1 MKGFFRGF
9 FSMDFLKYYIKDN
22 GAFVPF
28 ISTMGGTG
36 ADIEGPKV
44 MFESDNSAAKM
55 LADTLVEYEIMAP
68 AMEAKG
74 KAKATAPDAGGE
86 TPVADPG
93 TAATAKPAAAPKR
106 AVAGKIPAVKK
117 PAVKKDGEVPVPAK
131 LAAPATAGKGTGD
144 AEVADVV
151 AGESNPKAVGN
162 GTDSVAAKAKEYIS
176 NEMGIHS
183 EKVKGMVAGLVK
195 QYLEKYAN
203 RTDIIKNFME
213 NPNALKASINR
224 WVSKNNDINSA
235 VGAEK
240 KRTENNIKSSQNETD
255 ASEMADTVVK
265 KLGITDE
272 RIKAD
277 LVKKYNDE
285 NARARAKG
293 NKNRELADVVEVLKR
308 FPDVFD
314 EVKDSGAFEKMG
326 YEVTDDGLIKKKS
339 NSGAGSENGIGAIGI
354 PEAFTVEP
362 DESEWENAVITSFGF
377 PMVNLSSPLVR
388 DMLRATD
395 PKQQKRSYRELTKQ
409 MKKQP
414 AIANALGIGVLGT
427 LGLRNSGQKSK
438 STTVKLDSVNG
449 GANPVMEGPVTVA
462 KDIIAGRASMT
473 PVDILKLV
481 ANQKG
486 TPCKRNP
493 LYVRA
498 EQLEG
503 KGDDDNVKVVPIGN
517 GLKKKNQELEV
528 PLKHLT
534 TFYTVIDPKQS
545 FGAYVKAYAELAMK
559 NKNIAFWSGLRSES
573 AKEKQVKAGMADAEK
588 HLKEYVKKNGT
599 MPFYLLKA
607 RSQPKEIDRWSDE
620 DALHG
625 YQLVVM
631 NVDGHKAGM
640 FLTKDT
646 AEALFKVG

>member
-1 MKGFFRGF
+1 
-9 FSMDFLKYYIKDN
+9 MDFYKYSIEDAGTFSSFAATLEN
-22 GAFVPF
+22 AGATV
-28 ISTMGGTG
+28 
-36 ADIEGPKV
+36 EGSNV

-55 LADTLVEYEIMAP
+55 LADTLVEYDIIAPMMEAGQAP
-68 AMEAKG
+68 APEQPAVNNQQKQQAKQAR
-74 KAKATAPDAGGE
+74 KPSAQKPV
-86 TPVADPG
+86 VAD
-93 TAATAKPAAAPKR
+93 
-106 AVAGKIPAVKK
+106 
-117 PAVKKDGEVPVPAK
+117 
-131 LAAPATAGKGTGD
+131 KGTGSD
-144 AEVADVV
+144 VGGVV
-151 AGESNPKAVGN
+151 AGEKNSGKLNDKGEQPKRDASPDPAQEQPSGN
-162 GTDSVAAKAKEYIS
+162 TQPNATRGAGRNKSGKGAMSDVAAKAKEYIS

-195 QYLEKYAN
+195 QVLEKYAG
-203 RTDIIKNFME
+203 REDIIKNFMK

-235 VGAEK
+235 VEAEK
-240 KRTENNIKSSQNETD
+240 KKTEDNIKSSQNETN

-293 NKNRELADVVEVLKR
+293 NKTRELADVVEVLKR

-314 EVKDSGAFEKMG
+314 EVKDSGAFEKIG

-339 NSGAGSENGIGAIGI
+339 NSGAKSENGIGAIGI

-414 AIANALGIGVLGT
+414 AIANALGMGVLGT

-462 KDIIAGRASMT
+462 KDIISGRASMT
-473 PVDILKLV
+473 PLDILKLV

-559 NKNIAFWSGLRSES
+559 NKNIKFWSGLRSES

-588 HLKEYVKKNGT
+588 HLKEYVEENGA

>member
-1 MKGFFRGF
+1 
-9 FSMDFLKYYIKDN
+9 MDFYKYSIEDAGTFSSFTATLEN
-22 GAFVPF
+22 AGAIV
-28 ISTMGGTG
+28 
-36 ADIEGPKV
+36 EGSNV

-55 LADTLVEYEIMAP
+55 LADTLVEYDIIAPMMEAGQAP
-68 AMEAKG
+68 AQEQPAVNNQQKQQAKQAR
-74 KAKATAPDAGGE
+74 KPSAQKPTATDKGTAGG
-86 TPVADPG
+86 V
-93 TAATAKPAAAPKR
+93 
-106 AVAGKIPAVKK
+106 
-117 PAVKKDGEVPVPAK
+117 DG
-131 LAAPATAGKGTGD
+131 
-144 AEVADVV
+144 VV
-151 AGESNPKAVGN
+151 AGEKNSGNLNDKGEQIKRDADPAPTQGQPSGNTQPNATRGAGGNKSGN
-162 GTDSVAAKAKEYIS
+162 GAMGDVAAKAKEYIS

-339 NSGAGSENGIGAIGI
+339 NSGARSENGIGAIGI

-414 AIANALGIGVLGT
+414 AIANALGMGVLGT

-462 KDIIAGRASMT
+462 KDIISGRASMT

>member
-1 MKGFFRGF
+1 
-9 FSMDFLKYYIKDN
+9 MDFYKYSIEDAGTFSSFAATLEN
-22 GAFVPF
+22 AGATVDG
-28 ISTMGGTG
+28 S
-36 ADIEGPKV
+36 KV

-55 LADTLVEYEIMAP
+55 LADTLVEYDIITPMMEAGQAP
-68 AMEAKG
+68 AQEQPAVNNQQKQQAKQAR
-74 KAKATAPDAGGE
+74 KPSAQKPTATDK
-86 TPVADPG
+86 G
-93 TAATAKPAAAPKR
+93 TA
-106 AVAGKIPAVKK
+106 
-117 PAVKKDGEVPVPAK
+117 DGVD
-131 LAAPATAGKGTGD
+131 G
-144 AEVADVV
+144 VV
-151 AGESNPKAVGN
+151 AGEKNSGKLNDKGEQPKRDASPGPAQEQPSGN
-162 GTDSVAAKAKEYIS
+162 TQPNATRGAGGNKSGKGAMSVVAAKAKEYIS

-195 QYLEKYAN
+195 QVLEKYAG
-203 RTDIIKNFME
+203 RDDIIKNFKE

-235 VGAEK
+235 VEAEK
-240 KRTENNIKSSQNETD
+240 KKTEDNIKSSQNETN
-255 ASEMADTVVK
+255 ASEMADKMVK

-339 NSGAGSENGIGAIGI
+339 NSGARSENGIGAIGI

-395 PKQQKRSYRELTKQ
+395 PKQQKRLYEELTKQ

-414 AIANALGIGVLGT
+414 AIANALGMGVLGT

-462 KDIIAGRASMT
+462 KDIISGRASMT

-559 NKNIAFWSGLRSES
+559 NKNIKFWSGLRSES

-588 HLKEYVKKNGT
+588 HLKEYVEENGT

-640 FLTKDT
+640 FLTEDT
-646 AEALFKVG
+646 AEALFRVG